1 MTENAVTET
10 SPSVKIQ
17 KMTDVHDL
25 RNAVE
30 PGEDK
35 PGVKRVLVEDHVRV
49 VIFDFAAGQG
59 LTEHTAA
66 FPILVQ
72 SIGGHL
78 QFTADGRTTDLHPGD
93 VAHLSARL
101 PHAVHA
107 VTDAT
112 LQLVMLDPK
121 AASK

>member
-1 MTENAVTET
+1 
-10 SPSVKIQ
+10 
-17 KMTDVHDL
+17 MTDASASPKILRMTDL
-25 RNAVE
+25 HNLPAVAE
-30 PGEDK
+30 PGEDR
-35 PGVKRVLVEDHVRV
+35 PGVKRVMVADGARV
-49 VIFDFAAGQG
+49 VVFSFAAGQG

-107 VTDAT
+107 VTNAT

-121 AASK
+121 ATSD

>member
-1 MTENAVTET
+1 MTDPRSTPQTMTAVHGL
-10 SPSVKIQ
+10 PSVIS
-17 KMTDVHDL
+17 
-25 RNAVE
+25 
-30 PGEDK
+30 PGADK
-35 PGVKRVLVEDHVRV
+35 PGVKRVLVADGARV
-49 VIFDFAAGQG
+49 VVFSFAAGQG
-59 LTEHTAA
+59 LSEHTAA

-72 SIGGHL
+72 SVAGHL
-78 QFTADGRTTDLHPGD
+78 RFTADGRTVELHPGD

-121 AASK
+121 ASSAPDPRGGR